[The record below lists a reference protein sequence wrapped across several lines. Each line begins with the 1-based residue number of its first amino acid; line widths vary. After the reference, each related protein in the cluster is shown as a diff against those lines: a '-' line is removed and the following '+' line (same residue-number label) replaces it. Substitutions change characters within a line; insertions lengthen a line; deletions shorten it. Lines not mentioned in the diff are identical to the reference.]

1 MWLICGFKNLWPPS
15 QTCNCMFFPW
25 VYLSLRGTTKVRT
38 YKTIAYVRCESESE
52 VAQSCLT
59 LCDPMDCSLSVSS
72 IHGIFQAR
80 VLEWVAI
87 SFSRGSSRPRN
98 QTRLPRIAGRRFTVW
113 ATREAG
119 TKGICCLFF
128 TLEQF
133 YFSLSLSLSFFF
145 WLCFKSSNLLNLQIQ
160 LSVTLTNFISTYY
173 MPRTVLS
180 TGCKMMN
187 VYKNVC
193 VFICREI
200 HMCIYMLTCMNAHTH
215 IS

>member
-1 MWLICGFKNLWPPS
+1 
-15 QTCNCMFFPW
+15 MFFPW

-38 YKTIAYVRCESESE
+38 CKTIACVWCESESE

-59 LCDPMDCSLSVSS
+59 LCDPMCSLSGSS
-72 IHGIFQAR
+72 VHGIFQAR

-87 SFSRGSSRPRN
+87 SFPRGSSRPRN
-98 QTRLPRIAGRRFTVW
+98 RTWLSCIAGRRFTVW

-133 YFSLSLSLSFFF
+133 YFSLSLSLSLFFF
-145 WLCFKSSNLLNLQIQ
+145 FLLCFKSSNLLNLQIQ
-160 LSVTLTNFISTYY
+160 LSVTLTNFILTYY
-173 MPRTVLS
+173 MLRTVLS